1 MAGALVELPTTQE
14 ILESTAR
21 IVDDNRDDPGALI
34 PVLQRLQQEFGYLPV
49 EALQEVSRLLSIP
62 YSEVAGVVTFYS
74 LFSTVP
80 RGLHT
85 VRVCLGTACYVR
97 GGKETVSAVASELK
111 IDTSET
117 TEDRA
122 FTLEI
127 GRCFGACGLAPVL
140 MVDDVVHQRVT
151 PACVPEILRRYR
163 DGIGETGEVQS

>member
-1 MAGALVELPTTQE
+1 MAGALVELPTTEE

-21 IVDDNRDDPGALI
+21 IVNDNRDDPGALI
-34 PVLQRLQQEFGYLPV
+34 PVLQRLQREFGYLPA
-49 EALQEVSRLLSIP
+49 EALREVSRLLSIP

-80 RGLHT
+80 RGRHT

-97 GGKETVSAVASELK
+97 GGKEVVAAVGSELK
-111 IDTSET
+111 IGTGET

-140 MVDDVVHQRVT
+140 MVDDAVHQRVT

-163 DGIGETGEVQS
+163 DGVEESGEVQS